1 MLRSHTQLRKVKMF
15 KDKKKMTD
23 EDKLFQEEVNFY
35 TDMKSAAQKEK
46 KEYQK
51 KLDSCDNTQ
60 MFDKLL
66 KLVEDPDSN

>member
-1 MLRSHTQLRKVKMF
+1 MLRESTQLRKVKMF
-15 KDKKKMTD
+15 KDKKKMND
-23 EDKLFQEEVNFY
+23 ADKLFQEEVNFY

>member
-1 MLRSHTQLRKVKMF
+1 MLREHTQLRKVKMF
-15 KDKKKMTD
+15 KDKKKMND
-23 EDKLFQEEVNFY
+23 ADKLFQDEVNFY